1 MKMLKV
7 VKFFWGD
14 LQGKELLKFFLLSL
28 GFFFII
34 GAFWPLKTLKE
45 SIFINIV
52 GPLYLPY
59 VKLIS
64 LALLFPVVLFY
75 SKLVDMLEKEKLI
88 YAVVGIYVVL
98 GFILVYFLCDP
109 VIGLTNTT
117 VSPTRWIG
125 WIYYLFVESFINLIL
140 SLYWSFIND
149 ITTPESAKKGY
160 GLIAFGTQLGG
171 VLFILLGTYLSN
183 DPTKY
188 AQSVPVITAISVS
201 MFLMVAVVVYILKR
215 FVTKDSPE
223 GYEAIIKTKNSTDS
237 KGNVGFHEG
246 LKILLTRPYVA
257 GIFAIIFF
265 QEFVTTVIGF
275 QLSLMAK
282 AFYIDPGA
290 VNKFLFNYA
299 LAVQSIAC
307 VFALLG
313 TSYFQRKYGIRFCL
327 VVYPILIGAFLVAYL
342 MHPSLHTVTYLMLI
356 GKSLNYAFNQPA
368 KESLYIPTIRNI
380 KYKSKA
386 WIDMFGMRFA
396 KASGSL
402 VNGLMGSYVGIVG
415 MFALGC
421 IGGWIFIAGLVGK
434 TFTKVIEKKQ
444 LID

>member
-1 MKMLKV
+1 MKILKV

-14 LQGKELLKFFLLSL
+14 LQGNELLKYVLLSL
-28 GFFFII
+28 GFFFLI

-59 VKLIS
+59 AKLIS

-88 YAVVGIYVVL
+88 YAVIGIYVVL

-109 VIGLTNTT
+109 VIGLENTT
-117 VSPTRWIG
+117 VSPSRWIG
-125 WIYYLFVESFINLIL
+125 WIYYLFVESFITLMI

-171 VLFILLGTYLSN
+171 VLFILLGNYLSN
-183 DPTKY
+183 DPSKY
-188 AQSVPVITAISVS
+188 AKSVPIITAISVAT
-201 MFLMVAVVVYILKR
+201 FLMLAVIVYILKH
-215 FVTKDSPE
+215 FVIKDKPQ
-223 GYEAIIKTKNSTDS
+223 GYEEIIKIEGSQEPKEKVS
-237 KGNVGFHEG
+237 FHEG

-257 GIFAIIFF
+257 GIFAMIFF
-265 QEFVTTVIGF
+265 QEFITTVIGF
-275 QLSLMAK
+275 QLSLMVK
-282 AFYIDPGA
+282 ASYVDPGA

-299 LAVQSIAC
+299 LAVQVIAC
-307 VFALLG
+307 AFALFG
-313 TSYFQRKYGIRFCL
+313 TSYFQRKYGIPFCL
-327 VVYPILIGAFLVAYL
+327 IVYPLLIGAALVAYL
-342 MHPSLHTVTYLMLI
+342 LHPSLHTVTYLMLI

-368 KESLYIPTIRNI
+368 KESLYIPTIRSI

-396 KASGSL
+396 KASGSTVNAL
-402 VNGLMGSYVGIVG
+402 VGSYISCVGF
-415 MFALGC
+415 FALSC
-421 IGGWIFIAGLVGK
+421 IGAWIFIAGLIGK
-434 TFTKVIEKKQ
+434 KFTKVIENKQ